1 MRKLLFLALTLLTVM
16 SATLTLPRPA
26 EAACSWE
33 CGECGVY
40 CPCDRCFGPPPPCVC
55 LGGE

>member
-16 SATLTLPRPA
+16 SATLPRPA
-26 EAACSWE
+26 EAACSWQ
-33 CGECGVY
+33 CGECGAY

-55 LGGE
+55 T

>member
-16 SATLTLPRPA
+16 SATFTLPRPV
-26 EAACSWE
+26 EAACSWQ
-33 CGECGVY
+33 CGECGPY

-55 LGGE
+55 T